1 MKRLVTRSAWW
12 QQGPTRI
19 VLRQLGAPP
28 SWSLD
33 ETLAEVLGPLH
44 AAAGALAG
52 ELAFKPSEE
61 VAPLPE
67 APDRTEKVI
76 RTNLTGLARIQT
88 AVRRIART
96 RDLEQKVQRASRG
109 RRFSK
114 SREGTRP

>member
-1 MKRLVTRSAWW
+1 MKRLATRSAWG
-12 QQGPTRI
+12 QGPTRI

-28 SWSLD
+28 PWSLD
-33 ETLAEVLGPLH
+33 ETLAEVLGPLY
-44 AAAGALAG
+44 AAAALAG
-52 ELAFKPSEE
+52 EFAFKPSEE

-76 RTNLTGLARIQT
+76 RTNLTGLGRIQT